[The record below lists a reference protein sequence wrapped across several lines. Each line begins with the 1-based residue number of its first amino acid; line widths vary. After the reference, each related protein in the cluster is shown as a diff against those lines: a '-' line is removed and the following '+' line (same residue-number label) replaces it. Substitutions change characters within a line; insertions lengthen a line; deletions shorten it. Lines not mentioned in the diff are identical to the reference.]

1 VERGEDLVG
10 EVEGEYTVEEGRVK
24 IPLDFKRDESK
35 IIALSTDADRFGAAP
50 AAVHAVAS
58 EADAGVV
65 YDEDRVIAR
74 STAAGLFSTTL
85 DSGMEYDSSFPAVPA
100 QIDLTG
106 ATWNLAAEDWKA
118 ANPWATTFG
127 ASATQ
132 TTKDQVSVTLSGL
145 KPWRQIPELVNAS
158 GIGLYTTTF
167 SLPESWSADNG
178 AIIDLGTVV
187 DTFTLSV
194 NGIAVP
200 VDQTTSRV
208 DLRDQLKAGEN
219 TLSVR
224 IATTLVNRLATYD
237 TAVNNRGHYQNY
249 GLLGPVVVSP
259 YASVEIDY
267 VAPRITSVEL
277 DTRQRIV
284 IQATDDLSG
293 VARIE
298 YSTQKG
304 KQAAS
309 PWVEY
314 TGPLQVD
321 AATTVSIRV
330 VDSAGNVSE
339 ITQVNRKDLR

>member
-1 VERGEDLVG
+1 
-10 EVEGEYTVEEGRVK
+10 
-24 IPLDFKRDESK
+24 
-35 IIALSTDADRFGAAP
+35 
-50 AAVHAVAS
+50 
-58 EADAGVV
+58 
-65 YDEDRVIAR
+65 
-74 STAAGLFSTTL
+74 
-85 DSGMEYDSSFPAVPA
+85 
-100 QIDLTG
+100 
-106 ATWNLAAEDWKA
+106 
-118 ANPWATTFG
+118 
-127 ASATQ
+127 
-132 TTKDQVSVTLSGL
+132 
-145 KPWRQIPELVNAS
+145 
-158 GIGLYTTTF
+158 
-167 SLPESWSADNG
+167 
-178 AIIDLGTVV
+178 
-187 DTFTLSV
+187 
-194 NGIAVP
+194 
-200 VDQTTSRV
+200 
-208 DLRDQLKAGEN
+208 
-219 TLSVR
+219 
-224 IATTLVNRLATYD
+224 VNRLATYD